1 MDRPCPICARGKPLD
16 VLVDLTSTWV
26 TAAVAAP
33 LPGYVCVV
41 SKVHVREP
49 YELRGDVR
57 RAWWEEVSVVAEAV
71 QIATQSPKLN
81 YEIHGNTI
89 PHLHLHVFPRFP
101 GDPFDQSPIDPRR
114 GSIRRSEADLER
126 LRSAIAARAGQQDE
140 PNGSK

>member
-1 MDRPCPICARGKPLD
+1 MAYTTINGIRI
-16 VLVDLTSTWV
+16 
-26 TAAVAAP
+26 
-33 LPGYVCVV
+33 
-41 SKVHVREP
+41 
-49 YELRGDVR
+49 
-57 RAWWEEVSVVAEAV
+57 
-71 QIATQSPKLN
+71 N

-114 GSIRRSEADLER
+114 GPIRRSEADLER